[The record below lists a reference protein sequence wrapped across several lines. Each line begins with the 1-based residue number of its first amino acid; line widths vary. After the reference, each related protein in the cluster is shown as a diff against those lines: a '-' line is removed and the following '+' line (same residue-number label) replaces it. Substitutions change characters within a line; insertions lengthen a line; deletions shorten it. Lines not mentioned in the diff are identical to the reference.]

1 MYLAGQDVD
10 FASDMGFD
18 SLPIYEK
25 YKSGVADEDSS
36 TDGESTCTCKEGSNN
51 ASSGESRTLV
61 DSDTGSRS
69 IDGKWQFFRTVVGKG
84 NKVIGQM
91 KAALN
96 SHINTVYSDGF
107 PELRRQHSIRGVDNV
122 AVPELLVSNALR
134 ELEERTAYMSVSSS
148 SNSDS
153 LSSGD
158 ENHPFGIPNFATL
171 FENSGSHKCVRFKA
185 DDGIQKHCYEYCS
198 PVSSEPSQSSS
209 TPIKTILKCRQ
220 NFNKDLEMRRM
231 YESDGVAINEFVRS
245 LQRKQAL
252 RSRMNKYFSDVRAHQ
267 IELYKDNKIQ

>member
-1 MYLAGQDVD
+1 
-10 FASDMGFD
+10 MGFD

-36 TDGESTCTCKEGSNN
+36 SGEGTCVCKDGSNN

-61 DSDTGSRS
+61 GSS
-69 IDGKWQFFRTVVGKG
+69 ESGSKSSDGKWQFLRTMVGKG
-84 NKVIGQM
+84 NKVIGQV

-96 SHINTVYSDGF
+96 SHLSTVYNDGF
-107 PELRRQHSIRGVDNV
+107 PELRRQHSVRGVDNV
-122 AVPELLVSNALR
+122 AVPELLVSRALR
-134 ELEERTAYMSVSSS
+134 ELEERTAYMSASSS

-171 FENSGSHKCVRFKA
+171 FENSGSNKCVRFKG
-185 DDGIQKHCYEYCS
+185 DEGIQKHCYEYSS

-209 TPIKTILKCRQ
+209 TPAKTILKCRQ
-220 NFNKDLEMRRM
+220 NFNQDLEMRRM
-231 YESDGVAINEFVRS
+231 YESDGIAVNDFVRN
-245 LQRKQAL
+245 LQRKQVL

-267 IELYKDNKIQ
+267 IELYKDNRTL

>member
-1 MYLAGQDVD
+1 MYLAGRDVD

-36 TDGESTCTCKEGSNN
+36 SGEGTCVCKDGSNN

-61 DSDTGSRS
+61 GSS
-69 IDGKWQFFRTVVGKG
+69 ESGSKSSDGKWQFLRTMVGKG
-84 NKVIGQM
+84 NKVIGQV

-96 SHINTVYSDGF
+96 SHLSTVYNDEC
-107 PELRRQHSIRGVDNV
+107 PELRRQHSVRGVDNV
-122 AVPELLVSNALR
+122 AVPELLVSRALR
-134 ELEERTAYMSVSSS
+134 ELEERTAYMSASSS

-171 FENSGSHKCVRFKA
+171 FENSGSNKCVRFKG
-185 DDGIQKHCYEYCS
+185 DEGIQKHCYEYSS

-209 TPIKTILKCRQ
+209 TPAKTILKCRQ
-220 NFNKDLEMRRM
+220 NFNQDLEMRRM
-231 YESDGVAINEFVRS
+231 YESDGIAVNDFVRN
-245 LQRKQAL
+245 LQRKQVL

-267 IELYKDNKIQ
+267 IELYKDNRTL